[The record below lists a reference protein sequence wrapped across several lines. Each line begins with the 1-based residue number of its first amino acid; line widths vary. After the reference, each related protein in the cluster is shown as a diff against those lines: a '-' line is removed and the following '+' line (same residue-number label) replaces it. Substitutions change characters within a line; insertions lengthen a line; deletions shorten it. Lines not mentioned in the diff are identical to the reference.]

1 MKIVEKIK
9 ESLPKEKVSRIE
21 FEGAKVV
28 VYTKDLQF
36 FRESEE
42 IVKKLVS
49 EIKKRIEIRVEKELL
64 MKEEEAK
71 QKIIELTP
79 PNAEIKELVF
89 ERERSIVNIY
99 AKRVGYVIGRGGE
112 IAKKIR
118 EETLWQPR
126 IERAPLIDSKVVDG
140 IRKMMHEE
148 VEFRKEFLNRIGKK
162 IFEEREVDRKRIRL
176 TFLGGAREVG
186 RSCLLVETPK
196 SKILVDVGIIAGTQN
211 GYPLLSVPE
220 FNINEIDAIVV
231 SHAHLDHIGFIPT
244 LYEMGYDGPLYLT
257 QPTLDLAT
265 LLWLDYID
273 VMQKSSVKPL
283 FTIKGIKEAVKRAIT
298 LDYGEVTD
306 ISPDIRL
313 TFYNAGHILGS
324 AIVHLHVG
332 DGWHN
337 IVYALDQKFGKTNL
351 LDPAH
356 TNFQRIET
364 LIIESTYG
372 GKNDVMP
379 ARKEVEE
386 QFMQVVNRT
395 MERGGICLIPS
406 FSVERAQEVMTIL
419 VKHNFLYPVYLDGMI
434 WDANGIFTAYPEY
447 YGKRMMKEATSGK
460 DPFLSPIFK
469 RISSQSERE
478 KAWSDRPCM
487 IISTSGMLNGGP
499 IIEHLKFLAEDER
512 NTLIFVGY
520 QVEGSLGRKIQKGWR
535 EIPIEENGKI
545 IPLKIKME
553 IYTADGLSA
562 HSDRRQ
568 LLAYI
573 GNLTA
578 RPKRVFVVHGEEDK
592 ALSLS
597 NAIERIFKIES
608 YAPRLLETL
617 RVA

>member
-79 PNAEIKELVF
+79 SNAEIKELVF

-535 EIPIEENGKI
+535 EIPIEENGKV